1 MISLYDNRGERV
13 GNGSLTEQERVV
25 EARRTKGQTYREIA
39 SYMGLSYQRVQQID
53 VRVKAKREGKIPM
66 SNENRRILSEEEEIK
81 VRDHPLRVLRKQM
94 GYTQTS
100 MAKAINR
107 SQPWITKIEHN
118 KCSERLLRTYVKELA
133 AYFKMDE
140 SLMLKDTLDW
150 ISSNFLKH
158 PSLLDKTVVD
168 DLRGNPKKEMR
179 AQPQPQVEEDPDFKY
194 LFECQKS
201 VIEAQRQTM
210 VIQQQLLMSKDFSR
224 PKVPSQKR
232 WVFEKPQGM
241 VLREWLRKNGV
252 SANEFAK
259 NLNIAQPTLSRW
271 MAGKALPTVDH
282 AVAIE
287 AATGGAVSCVTW
299 RKRNDR

>member
-1 MISLYDNRGERV
+1 MLNLYDNRGERV

-39 SYMGLSYQRVQQID
+39 EYMGLSYQRVQQID

-94 GYTQTS
+94 GYSQTS

-107 SQPWITKIEHN
+107 SQPWITKVEHN
-118 KCSERLLRTYVKELA
+118 KCSERLLRAYVKELA

-150 ISSNFLKH
+150 ISS
-158 PSLLDKTVVD
+158 DKTVVD

-179 AQPQPQVEEDPDFKY
+179 AEPQPQVEEDPDFKY
-194 LFECQKS
+194 LFECQKA

-232 WVFEKPQGM
+232 WVFEKPQGV

-252 SANEFAK
+252 SANEFCKEVEHCA
-259 NLNIAQPTLSRW
+259 AYVV
-271 MAGKALPTVDH
+271 ALDVGESL
-282 AVAIE
+282 AY
-287 AATGGAVSCVTW
+287 G
-299 RKRNDR
+299 

>member
-1 MISLYDNRGERV
+1 MINLYDSRGERV

-25 EARRTKGQTYREIA
+25 EARRTKGETYREIA
-39 SYMGLSYQRVQQID
+39 EYMGLSYQRVQQID

-271 MAGKALPTVDH
+271 MSGKALPTVDH

-287 AATGGAVSCVTW
+287 AATGGAVSCGTW
-299 RKRNDR
+299 RKRND

>member
-1 MISLYDNRGERV
+1 MLNLYDNRGERV

-66 SNENRRILSEEEEIK
+66 SSENRRILSEEEEIK

-107 SQPWITKIEHN
+107 SQPWITKVEHN
-118 KCSERLLRTYVKELA
+118 KCSERLLRAYVKELA

-150 ISSNFLKH
+150 ISS
-158 PSLLDKTVVD
+158 DKTVVD

-179 AQPQPQVEEDPDFKY
+179 AEPQPQVEEDPDFKY
-194 LFECQKS
+194 LFECQKA

-210 VIQQQLLMSKDFSR
+210 VIRQQLLMSKDFSR

-232 WVFEKPQGM
+232 WVFEKPQGV

-271 MAGKALPTVDH
+271 MSGKALPTVDH

-287 AATGGAVSCVTW
+287 AATGGAVSCGTW

>member
-1 MISLYDNRGERV
+1 MINLYDSRGERV

-25 EARRTKGQTYREIA
+25 EARRTKGETYREIA
-39 SYMGLSYQRVQQID
+39 EYMGLSYQRIQQID

-241 VLREWLRKNGV
+241 VLREWLRKSGV

-271 MAGKALPTVDH
+271 MSGKALPTVDH

-287 AATGGAVSCVTW
+287 AATGGAVSCGTW

>member
-1 MISLYDNRGERV
+1 MINLYDNRGERV

-168 DLRGNPKKEMR
+168 DLRGNPKKAMR
-179 AQPQPQVEEDPDFKY
+179 AQPQVEEDPDFKY

-224 PKVPSQKR
+224 PKIPSQKR
-232 WVFEKPQGM
+232 WVFEKPQGV

-271 MAGKALPTVDH
+271 MSGKALPTVDH

>member
-1 MISLYDNRGERV
+1 
-13 GNGSLTEQERVV
+13 
-25 EARRTKGQTYREIA
+25 
-39 SYMGLSYQRVQQID
+39 
-53 VRVKAKREGKIPM
+53 
-66 SNENRRILSEEEEIK
+66 
-81 VRDHPLRVLRKQM
+81 
-94 GYTQTS
+94 
-100 MAKAINR
+100 
-107 SQPWITKIEHN
+107 
-118 KCSERLLRTYVKELA
+118 
-133 AYFKMDE
+133 
-140 SLMLKDTLDW
+140 MLKDTLDW
-150 ISSNFLKH
+150 ISSDN
-158 PSLLDKTVVD
+158 PVVD

-179 AQPQPQVEEDPDFKY
+179 AEPQPQVEEDPDFKY
-194 LFECQKS
+194 LFECQKA

-232 WVFEKPQGM
+232 WVFEKPQGV

-271 MAGKALPTVDH
+271 MSGKALPTVDH